1 MNQPFD
7 PNQHKNNQQAN
18 NQAGNQ
24 FNNQPNNQPNNQFNS
39 QANGDFDLQS
49 EFGNQSSPHPN
60 SQTGSQGNFQAG
72 SQGDFQGNFQDN
84 QPFTQQSTQ
93 PPPFNP
99 QQQNQY
105 QQQNQ
110 QQYQNHNQQQSYNQ
124 PQDPYAPP
132 ESQIAPP
139 PMFADN
145 QFYVVSKRKF
155 TILTIAT
162 FGIYNLYW
170 FWKHWE
176 LWKIRNHADI
186 WPIPRAIFAIFFTH
200 KLFSNIN
207 EEAERS
213 SGNYLPSL
221 ATPAT
226 IFVISTIAYRIVE
239 KLTETTP
246 IIWDVFIVIG
256 FLALDYWALW
266 QGQEQANI
274 ACNDPDGASNDNL
287 TGLNYVFIVL
297 GVILWL
303 LFFFGVWAE
312 VTGFA

>member
-7 PNQHKNNQQAN
+7 PNQYKENQQPNHQVN
-18 NQAGNQ
+18 NQASNQ
-24 FNNQPNNQPNNQFNS
+24 FNNQFDNR
-39 QANGDFDLQS
+39 ANDDFDLQA
-49 EFGNQSSPHPN
+49 EFDSQTNSQASPQGNQ
-60 SQTGSQGNFQAG
+60 QF
-72 SQGDFQGNFQDN
+72 
-84 QPFTQQSTQ
+84 TQ

-110 QQYQNHNQQQSYNQ
+110 QPYQNQQQYQNHNQQQPYNQ

-132 ESQIAPP
+132 ESQIVPP
-139 PMFADN
+139 PLFADN
-145 QFYVVSKRKF
+145 QFYVVSKKKF

-162 FGIYNLYW
+162 FGTYNLYW

-213 SGNYLPSL
+213 SGNYMPSL

-226 IFVISTIAYRIVE
+226 IFVVSTIAYRIVE

-274 ACNDPDGASNDNL
+274 ACNDPDGESNDNL

-303 LFFFGVWAE
+303 LFFFGVVAE
-312 VTGFA
+312 VAGFA